1 MFEDLLEDLETP
13 PAKRP
18 RTSDTTEREEE
29 SSSVGEIQTLPSGC
43 NKDVWFEDGNIIISN
58 GDAEFRVYRG
68 QLAAQS
74 KVFSDMFT
82 SPYTGENDVGV
93 HGCPVVSVSDST
105 LDLGILL
112 RLIFTNERTL

>member
-1 MFEDLLEDLETP
+1 MSMPEDLEGP

-18 RTSDTTEREEE
+18 RASDATEEDH
-29 SSSVGEIQTLPSGC
+29 SQALISGRS
-43 NKDVWFEDGNIIISN
+43 KDIWFDDGNIIISN
-58 GDAEFRVYRG
+58 GDTAFRVYRG

-82 SPYTGENDVGV
+82 SPYTSENDVGV